1 MHSRSRRDSGF
12 FFLSVQKLS
21 EFLSSEEIG
30 EEHDK
35 SSELR
40 SADNHS
46 KYQAV
51 VSNAVSLQVKW
62 LGVISTQ
69 NKFFTFPFPT
79 DYFLQLQNLFLIP

>member
-1 MHSRSRRDSGF
+1 MINIVVNKSFVFQIEVWFCF
-12 FFLSVQKLS
+12 FPFSVQKLS

-51 VSNAVSLQVKW
+51 VSNAV
-62 LGVISTQ
+62 
-69 NKFFTFPFPT
+69 
-79 DYFLQLQNLFLIP
+79 

>member
-1 MHSRSRRDSGF
+1 MVEILKGMFYNKHCSEQKFCIPGWGVIPF
-12 FFLSVQKLS
+12 FFPFSVQKLS

-51 VSNAVSLQVKW
+51 VSNDV
-62 LGVISTQ
+62 
-69 NKFFTFPFPT
+69 
-79 DYFLQLQNLFLIP
+79 